1 MHALLSFDVY
11 GTLMNTPPANARA
24 FRAILDA
31 AGATDTDA
39 LAFYAFWEQRN
50 IFHYREPYRSYKQIC
65 RLSLQEAFARFAI
78 PAGDPDLIGHYFAAF
93 PGMEPYA
100 DVKPT
105 LDRLRETYRLAIVS
119 NIDDDLLEATRLPVT
134 FDIVCTA
141 ERARGYKPDGT
152 LFRHLLAQCGLP
164 PQQILHS
171 GQSQF
176 TDMPGA
182 KPLGL
187 TVAWINRRSL
197 ALSPEV
203 PRPDHILPDIASLP
217 RILG

>member
-1 MHALLSFDVY
+1 
-11 GTLMNTPPANARA
+11 
-24 FRAILDA
+24 
-31 AGATDTDA
+31 
-39 LAFYAFWEQRN
+39 
-50 IFHYREPYRSYKQIC
+50 
-65 RLSLQEAFARFAI
+65 
-78 PAGDPDLIGHYFAAF
+78 
-93 PGMEPYA
+93 
-100 DVKPT
+100 
-105 LDRLRETYRLAIVS
+105 LAIVS
-119 NIDDDLLEATRLPVT
+119 NIDDDLLEATRMPVT
-134 FDIVCTA
+134 FDTVCTA

-176 TDMPGA
+176 TDLPGA

-187 TVAWINRRSL
+187 TVAWINRRTV

-203 PRPDHILPDIASLP
+203 PPPDHILPDIASLP